1 MLRKGLLMKRR
12 EFLKVT
18 SGALAMLAAGNAG
31 MLKANDLI
39 LTNGKRRIVF
49 YFTATGN
56 SLFVARQIGG
66 ETVGIPQALKNGNL
80 TWEADEIG
88 FVFPIYRSKAPQIV
102 QKFIQQAKLKA
113 PYMFSIL
120 TYGHGKCNSVE
131 LWDEV
136 ARKNNVGFDYITT
149 ISMVDNYL
157 PAFDMNEEIKLD
169 RQENKQ
175 IAAIKKDLEVQR
187 KWHQPV
193 TPEERKMREEFV
205 WKNGELF
212 PVDSEDIL
220 TVTDACIGCG
230 LCTRVCPRKNLT
242 ITEGRA
248 VNSGDCEFC
257 LSCAHI
263 CPQKAIVLKKGEK
276 NSRARYRHQDISVA
290 DIIAANNQ
298 L

>member
-1 MLRKGLLMKRR
+1 MKRR

-18 SGALAMLAAGNAG
+18 SGALALLAAGNAG

-66 ETVGIPQALKNGNL
+66 ETVSIPQALKNVNL

-175 IAAIKKDLEVQR
+175 IAAIKKTL
-187 KWHQPV
+187 KC
-193 TPEERKMREEFV
+193 RE
-205 WKNGELF
+205 NGISRLLPKKEKCGKSLSGKTANCF
-212 PVDSEDIL
+212 RL
-220 TVTDACIGCG
+220 TVKI
-230 LCTRVCPRKNLT
+230 
-242 ITEGRA
+242 
-248 VNSGDCEFC
+248 F
-257 LSCAHI
+257 
-263 CPQKAIVLKKGEK
+263 
-276 NSRARYRHQDISVA
+276 
-290 DIIAANNQ
+290 
-298 L
+298 